1 MYSFRAK
8 PYTLHFRFGAGTSRG
23 VLTQKHGWL
32 IKLTDPSSP
41 GRSGIGE
48 CSLIPGLS
56 PDLPEDIESLIR
68 VFEKEGIEPQ
78 MFINS
83 HAAQFPAMAFALEMA
98 LASLEQS
105 GSMKLFPS
113 SFTEG
118 HTGIPINGLVWMGN
132 IEEMKA
138 RVRDKIEQGYHTIKL
153 KVGALNFDDE
163 LSLIREIRAHYSPTD
178 IRLRLDANGAFG
190 PAEALE
196 KLERLSQF
204 HIHSIE
210 QPIRAGQPDEMAR
223 ICRHSPIPVALD
235 EELIAVA
242 DGLMQTLLEKI
253 RPQYIILKPSLLGG
267 LKRSGQW
274 IGLAQK
280 LDIGWWVTS
289 ALESNIGLSAISQ
302 WTATLNNP
310 LPQGLGTG
318 QLYNNNFKSPLHIRE
333 AQLWYDPQIQWEI
346 PF

>member
-98 LASLEQS
+98 LASLERL

-113 SFTEG
+113 RFTEG
-118 HTGIPINGLVWMGN
+118 HMGIPINGLVWMGS

-138 RVRDKIEQGYHTIKL
+138 RIRDKIEQGYHTIKL

-163 LSLIREIRAHYSPTD
+163 LALIREIRAHYSPTD
-178 IRLRLDANGAFG
+178 ISLRLDANGAFG
-190 PAEALE
+190 TDEALE

-210 QPIRAGQPDEMAR
+210 QPIRAGQPEEMAR
-223 ICRHSPIPVALD
+223 ICCHNPIPVALD
-235 EELIAVA
+235 EELIAVP
-242 DGLMQTLLEKI
+242 DGQMQTLLENI

-267 LKRSGQW
+267 LKRSAQW
-274 IGLAQK
+274 IDHAQK

-289 ALESNIGLSAISQ
+289 ALESNVGLSAISQ

-333 AQLWYDPQIQWEI
+333 AQLWHDPQIHWEI